1 MSQGLR
7 PTLQASVARAH
18 AAEAG
23 TTFIC
28 LRNACHSPSTRLQ
41 GPPTHRA
48 NYDNQPN
55 RGQATHH
62 KLQADALPPHL
73 PAQLRARAIK
83 HLRTFTVD
91 TNTPPHNTKA
101 RTHSHTQSSLCVR
114 AHAYACA
121 CACVWCATA
130 SAIVHANDERNV
142 TPESDTST

>member
-91 TNTPPHNTKA
+91 TNTRHTTPRHGLTV
-101 RTHSHTQSSLCVR
+101 THKVV
-114 AHAYACA
+114 CA
-121 CACVWCATA
+121 CARMRMRVRVCGVRLQAPSYTPTMNAT
-130 SAIVHANDERNV
+130 
-142 TPESDTST
+142 